1 MPVCTTQ
8 AGKPNTLPPGITVAG
23 VIEAWTIRRTCGNL
37 EDKCVRGDALLL
49 LLFAAGGVVWKGW
62 ALGCGFTTSS
72 HQSDGHQG
80 LGLGRQVWLTPSSR
94 SSGTLKATAAALGH
108 GDFQLLFRR

>member
-1 MPVCTTQ
+1 M
-8 AGKPNTLPPGITVAG
+8 
-23 VIEAWTIRRTCGNL
+23 
-37 EDKCVRGDALLL
+37 RGDALLL

-80 LGLGRQVWLTPSSR
+80 LGLGRQVWLT
-94 SSGTLKATAAALGH
+94 SGTLKATAAALGH
-108 GDFQLLFRR
+108 GDFQLLFRRRVSGAINSRAVS